1 MSFQGTNCLPVN
13 KVQTTGCI
21 AVQPLLLYY
30 EGRYRGH
37 TITAK
42 KSESNFSCDKRLSE
56 LSSII
61 THTSCICLS
70 KICLSKFKSTRTFYP
85 SASVQCNVFYAYYY
99 YYYYYYYYQEHL
111 LLFMTC
117 FNDFSFPTIVS
128 SYQNFCYLFA

>member
-13 KVQTTGCI
+13 KLQTYWLYCCAAFT
-21 AVQPLLLYY
+21 VYY

-42 KSESNFSCDKRLSE
+42 KSESNFSCDKKLSE

-99 YYYYYYYYQEHL
+99 YYYYQEHL